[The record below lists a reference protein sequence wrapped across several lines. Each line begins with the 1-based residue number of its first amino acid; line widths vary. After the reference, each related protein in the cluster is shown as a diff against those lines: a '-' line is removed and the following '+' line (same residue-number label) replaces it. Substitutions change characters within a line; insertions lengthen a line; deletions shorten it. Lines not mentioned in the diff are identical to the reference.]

1 MHYYPHHIG
10 DFLKDTTHLNDAQAM
25 TYLRLMWRY
34 YLDEQPLSGAIEDLA
49 FAVKSDEQTVRL
61 ILRHFFTFT
70 VDKWHHTRI
79 DKEIA
84 DYHLKSLKAKKSANA
99 RWNNANAMRTHTE
112 RNANEP
118 KIDANHKPITN
129 NHKPAVLKKDPA
141 VLKAENDAKN
151 AAPMPAEIKA
161 KIESIRRAV

>member
-10 DFLKDTTHLNDAQAM
+10 DFIKDTAHLNDAQAM

-34 YLDEQPLSGAIEDLA
+34 YLDEQPLSGSIEDIA
-49 FAVKSDEQTVRL
+49 FAVRSDEQTVRL
-61 ILRHFFTFT
+61 LLRHFFEQD
-70 VDKWHHTRI
+70 VDKWRHTRI

-84 DYHLKSLKAKKSANA
+84 EYRLKSLKAQKSANA
-99 RWNNANAMRTHTE
+99 RWNNATAMRTHTD

-118 KIDANHKPITN
+118 KNDANQEPRTN
-129 NHKPAVLKKDPA
+129 NHRSLKKDPA
-141 VLKAENDAKN
+141 VLKAEADSRN

-161 KIESIRRAV
+161 KLDAIRKAV